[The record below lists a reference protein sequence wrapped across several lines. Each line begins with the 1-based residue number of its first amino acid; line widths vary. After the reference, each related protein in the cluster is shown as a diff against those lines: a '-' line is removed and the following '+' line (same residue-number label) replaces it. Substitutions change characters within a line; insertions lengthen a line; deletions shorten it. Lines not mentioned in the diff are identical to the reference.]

1 MSNPSGSNTYQ
12 SSDVTP
18 FPNSHAKWTD
28 DEASRRGFV
37 QHGVE
42 DTPGKKAY
50 FIHMEAKPGKEEQ
63 VQAFLRDILAG
74 VEQEPLTGPWFGL
87 RYSQTTFAIFE
98 AFPHAQGRHDH
109 DGGPGGLNFFN
120 RADLL
125 KEILAFPAQ
134 LYRMDID
141 YGKFGVL
148 LGQKVQPVV

>member
-1 MSNPSGSNTYQ
+1 M
-12 SSDVTP
+12 TP
-18 FPNSHAKWTD
+18 FPNPQAKWTD

-109 DGGPGGLNFFN
+109 DAGPGGHHGMCH
-120 RADLL
+120 R
-125 KEILAFPAQ
+125 KPAQ
-134 LYRMDID
+134 QHGHHQGD
-141 YGKFGVL
+141 
-148 LGQKVQPVV
+148 LGGQPDVF

>member
-37 QHGVE
+37 QHGVD

-50 FIHMEAKPGKEEQ
+50 FIHLEAKPGKEEL
-63 VQAFLRDILAG
+63 VQAFMRDIQAG
-74 VEQEPLTGPWFGL
+74 VEKEPLTGPWFGL

-98 AFPHAQGRHDH
+98 AFPHAQARHDH
-109 DGGPGGLNFFN
+109 DGGPGGLNFL

-125 KEILAFPAQ
+125 KDMLAFPAQ
-134 LYRMDID
+134 LYRMDVEH
-141 YGKFGVL
+141 GKFGVM
-148 LGQKVQPVV
+148 LG